1 MIPSSSP
8 SESDG
13 SVGKKSIASIDVAI
27 ARQIFSIKWL
37 VVVGDCLFVASLS
50 CFSVVQGFNHEL
62 VVEKSHFSDSTT
74 ELHRTQDAEAAPTG
88 LNTLPPMFPSLQGR
102 FQSKTMNVVSLLLCT
117 VGLYYFAHSFFL
129 AKRNLPNRATCDEAP
144 DLLQQYLGFTQIETD
159 LLQRYGLLLSN
170 STTSRNGC
178 WMSRRIDSLVIIIID
193 ALRFDFALYNL
204 PQSVGKR
211 IAAAA
216 EAGTT
221 RQQYSRLV
229 QFVADP
235 PTVTMQRIKGLTTG
249 GVGVLW
255 MIL

>member
-1 MIPSSSP
+1 MSHLCRVSS
-8 SESDG
+8 
-13 SVGKKSIASIDVAI
+13 
-27 ARQIFSIKWL
+27 
-37 VVVGDCLFVASLS
+37 
-50 CFSVVQGFNHEL
+50 HEL
-62 VVEKSHFSDSTT
+62 VVEKSHFSSAGNTT
-74 ELHRTQDAEAAPTG
+74 QKQRPRG

-216 EAGTT
+216 AEAGTT
-221 RQQYSRLV
+221 KQHYSRLV

-249 GVGVLW
+249 GVSVLW